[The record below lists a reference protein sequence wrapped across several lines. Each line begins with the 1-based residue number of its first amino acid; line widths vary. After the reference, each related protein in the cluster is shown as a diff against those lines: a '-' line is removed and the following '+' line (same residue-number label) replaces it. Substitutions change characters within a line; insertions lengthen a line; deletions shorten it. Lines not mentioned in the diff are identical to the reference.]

1 MVLKPFYLVKITK
14 VLMSLLVAMTLSV
27 NAEWIETDKGLY
39 KILELDGAKIISVNS
54 VTKNS
59 MITLTTITT
68 NSGIYRC
75 YETVRMYSALNQE
88 QNSCYVLRAD

>member
-1 MVLKPFYLVKITK
+1 
-14 VLMSLLVAMTLSV
+14 MSLLVAMTLSV

-59 MITLTTITT
+59 YMTLTTITT

-75 YETVRMYSALNQE
+75 YETVLMHSAVNQE
-88 QNSCYVLRAD
+88 KNSCYVLRAD

>member
-54 VTKNS
+54 ITKDS
-59 MITLTTITT
+59 YLTLTTITT

-75 YETVRMYSALNQE
+75 NETVFMDNARSKDE
-88 QNSCYVLRAD
+88 NSCYVLRAD